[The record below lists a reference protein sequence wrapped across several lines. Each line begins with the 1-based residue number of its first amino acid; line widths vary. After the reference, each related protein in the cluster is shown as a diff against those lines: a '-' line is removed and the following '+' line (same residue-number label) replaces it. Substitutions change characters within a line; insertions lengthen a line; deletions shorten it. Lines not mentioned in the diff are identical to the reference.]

1 MLRLSQKTEKR
12 LYRLSELKNEPVEK
26 LLENIINEYIE
37 DDLLATAIEIT
48 CPLLCCPFKTIHG
61 YFMVALLPK
70 FPSIHSTVAPS

>member
-37 DDLLATAIEIT
+37 DDLLATAIEEGRET
-48 CPLLCCPFKTIHG
+48 RPLSKDE
-61 YFMVALLPK
+61 ALRLLNED
-70 FPSIHSTVAPS
+70 HL